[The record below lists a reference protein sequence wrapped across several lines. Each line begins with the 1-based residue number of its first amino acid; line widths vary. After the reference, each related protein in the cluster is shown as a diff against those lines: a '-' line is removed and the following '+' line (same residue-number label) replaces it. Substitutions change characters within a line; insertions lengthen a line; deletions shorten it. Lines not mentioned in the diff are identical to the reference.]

1 MMSFAERLIAAIGKH
16 PGATDRFLT
25 DLLFGR
31 GYHPS
36 QVNQEARLLSQR
48 GQIERRLRS
57 DGRLGNFP
65 FIGTQ
70 QTGRTAQAAE
80 RDAALAKEDGRTEPD
95 RQECS
100 PEPKGAG
107 AFTTREQKYCVE
119 IADRIDRLR
128 TLLNKRTVERDA
140 EPTVWYDFLS
150 ALKEIQGNTSN
161 DISFIA
167 TLLAKRYLADT
178 HGTDFC
184 AAEKPQGA
192 PGIDIDVKTKDGA
205 RIVAEIK
212 TTMPY
217 QRVDFGAQQAAMFKK
232 DFAKLAL
239 AEAKYKYLFVTEAA
253 AFEVLKKPKYSKL
266 MPGVRVVLLK
276 TNERFDT

>member
-1 MMSFAERLIAAIGKH
+1 MTSFAERLIAAIGEH

-25 DLLFGR
+25 NVLFGS
-31 GYHPS
+31 GHYPA

-48 GQIERRLRS
+48 GQIERRRRP
-57 DGRLGNFP
+57 DGRLGSFP
-65 FIGTQ
+65 SGRPEQ
-70 QTGRTAQAAE
+70 SERTAQTAE
-80 RDAALAKEDGRTEPD
+80 PDSQLEKEDGRTEAD
-95 RQECS
+95 RQDCS
-100 PEPKGAG
+100 TEPGG
-107 AFTTREQKYCVE
+107 DVSFTPREQEYCAE
-119 IADRIDRLR
+119 IAHRIDRLR
-128 TLLNKRTVERDA
+128 TRLNERTVEKDA
-140 EPTVWYDFLS
+140 EPAVWYDFLS

-167 TLLAKRYLADT
+167 TLLAKRYLIEG
-178 HGTDFC
+178 HGIHFC

-217 QRVDFGAQQAAMFKK
+217 QGVDFGAQQAAMFKK
-232 DFAKLAL
+232 DFAKLVL

-253 AFEVLKKPKYSKL
+253 AFEVLKKPKYSRL

-276 TNERFDT
+276 TNERFDA